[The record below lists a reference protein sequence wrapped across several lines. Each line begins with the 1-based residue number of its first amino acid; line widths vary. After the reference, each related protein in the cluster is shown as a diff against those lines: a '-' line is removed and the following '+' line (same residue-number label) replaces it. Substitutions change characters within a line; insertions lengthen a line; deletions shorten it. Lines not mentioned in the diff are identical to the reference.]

1 MRAAPTAAAPAKAAA
16 PKAAPLKAVPTPAR
30 EGAGLSDR
38 LAAVLHELGMAFTAD
53 AVEHSQII
61 ESETEI
67 QFVTPP
73 EFSVMLTAGD
83 VQKGLDRLNAGKRRI
98 KLTTGNGGS
107 PAPQTG
113 APARPAEDEATSRAL
128 AHPEVQRFREVFP
141 GAEVR
146 VVRNLKE

>member
-1 MRAAPTAAAPAKAAA
+1 
-16 PKAAPLKAVPTPAR
+16 
-30 EGAGLSDR
+30 
-38 LAAVLHELGMAFTAD
+38 MAFTAD
-53 AVEHSQII
+53 AVEHSRIV
-61 ESETEI
+61 ESEAEI

-73 EFSVMLTAGD
+73 EFSVMLSAGD

-107 PAPQTG
+107 PAPQSS
-113 APARPAEDEATSRAL
+113 AQARPAEDEATSRAL
-128 AHPEVQRFREVFP
+128 ANPEVQRFREAFP